1 MKEKERLCTWH
12 TCETFCKSALPML
25 RMLNMALNFQFAFTH
40 QYAKILM
47 VNYRHASFRSP
58 SILSASSHCPEG
70 NSRLRASSC
79 TVS

>member
-1 MKEKERLCTWH
+1 
-12 TCETFCKSALPML
+12 ML
-25 RMLNMALNFQFAFTH
+25 RMLKMVLNFQLTFTH

-47 VNYRHASFRSP
+47 VDYRHASFRAS